1 MQPLGDF
8 CRTQRR
14 RLLIPQTQR
23 IINQNEITKSRIKM
37 SKGHDEALL
46 SAGNLII
53 KHEHSKEI
61 NLNFMRD
68 QDNSN

>member
-1 MQPLGDF
+1 
-8 CRTQRR
+8 
-14 RLLIPQTQR
+14 
-23 IINQNEITKSRIKM
+23 M